1 MDRQGQGQRKY
12 KMGKH
17 DIETDWQKN
26 KSTFLRLSHV
36 VINIYNDIS

>member
-17 DIETDWQKN
+17 DMKQIDKN
-26 KSTFLRLSHV
+26 KSTFLRLAHV
-36 VINIYNDIS
+36 VIYRYNNIS